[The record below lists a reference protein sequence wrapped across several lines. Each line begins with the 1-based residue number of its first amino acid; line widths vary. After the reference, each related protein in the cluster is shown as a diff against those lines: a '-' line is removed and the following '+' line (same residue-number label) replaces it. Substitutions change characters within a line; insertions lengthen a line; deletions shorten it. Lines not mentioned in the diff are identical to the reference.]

1 MFKESQS
8 IFPAGFEH
16 VPYFSQGYF
25 TLCLNVGNNPFRHLI
40 IGCGGKDHIVTYLHH
55 PVLLNEQI
63 KQIRLGDEVT
73 GRSIGILG

>member
-1 MFKESQS
+1 MSRTS
-8 IFPAGFEH
+8 
-16 VPYFSQGYF
+16 SQGYF